1 MILRKIDWLI
11 GLSILTLCSSCG
23 PNASRG
29 VQALL
34 PSSALARRAVESA
47 LGAWRDAPELPATA
61 SPAAKLIFVDQQR
74 PQKQRLR
81 SFTVLNESESEGCRR
96 FQVKLYLAEPEE
108 SRVATYCVFGED
120 PIWVY
125 RSEDFDMIMHWEC
138 PMPSDSPVKAVPPNS
153 GQPPTAERPL
163 TSHDA
168 SRAERPRLR

>member
-34 PSSALARRAVESA
+34 PSSALARGAVESA

-125 RSEDFDMIMHWEC
+125 RSEQRHDHALGV
-138 PMPSDSPVKAVPPNS
+138 SDAIRFTRESRATEFRAAS
-153 GQPPTAERPL
+153 HRERPL